1 MKKVVI
7 LGGGYGG
14 VAVLRELKNLKDVE
28 IILIDQNPYQFLQ
41 PEVYNFIANKYLI
54 SDVTIDL
61 FSLSIGI
68 GENISFVKA
77 KVMGIDFDRNLVI
90 TEDVEVQYDY
100 LVFSLGSRTFFP
112 PIKGLRE
119 NSSGVKTLIRSMN
132 FKHQFEKK
140 LLTNIKEE
148 GYCPINKKGRFNIV
162 VGGGGLSGV
171 EIAAEMSAYSQNF
184 FRRAGYLCEGVS
196 ITLIEAMPSIL
207 YGMHEFLIDISY
219 KRLKELGVDIIT
231 GKKIVEVEKDMVV
244 LDDRTQIYM
253 DFLIWTGGIIASS
266 LLPKLNLKINKKNQL
281 IVDEFFRVE
290 NFDNIFAVGDCAETH
305 DLDTGK
311 ILPPTAQIAM
321 QSGKIVGNHIK
332 SIILKKSLEKKSPK
346 LKGIIAALGGNY
358 GAGVIYD
365 KFKVKGVVGY
375 FLKESVFKS
384 YKYPLKKVA
393 KKGFNKLRVE

>member
-1 MKKVVI
+1 MKKIVI

-14 VAVLRELKNLKDVE
+14 VAVLRELKDLNNIE

-61 FSLSIGI
+61 FSLCLGI
-68 GENISFVKA
+68 GEKISFVKA
-77 KVMGIDFDRNLVI
+77 KVMGVDFDRQLVI
-90 TEDVEVQYDY
+90 TEDIEVAYDC
-100 LVFSLGSRTFFP
+100 
-112 PIKGLRE
+112 
-119 NSSGVKTLIRSMN
+119 MD

-171 EIAAEMSAYSQNF
+171 EIAAEMSAYSQAF
-184 FRRAGYLCEGVS
+184 FKRAGYLCEGVS
-196 ITLIEAMPSIL
+196 ITLVEAAPSIL
-207 YGMHEFLIDISY
+207 YGMNEFLIDMSY
-219 KRLKELGVDIIT
+219 KRLKQLGVDIIT
-231 GKKIVEVEKDMVV
+231 GKRIVEVEKDRVV

-253 DFLIWTGGIIASS
+253 DFLIWTGGIIAST
-266 LLPKLNLKINKKNQL
+266 LLPKLGLKINKKNQL

-290 NFDNIFAVGDCAETH
+290 SFDNVFAVGDCAEIH

-332 SIILKKSLEKKSPK
+332 SIILNKKLEKKSPK
-346 LKGIIAALGGNY
+346 LKGIIAALGGRY

-365 KFKVKGVVGY
+365 KFKVKGMTGY

-384 YKYPLKKVA
+384 YKYPLKRQA
-393 KKGFNKLRVE
+393 KKGFNKLRFE

>member
-14 VAVLRELKNLKDVE
+14 VAVMQQLKDLKNVE
-28 IILIDQNPYQFLQ
+28 VILIDQNPYHFLQ

-54 SDVTIDL
+54 SDVTVDL

-77 KVMGIDFDRNLVI
+77 KINGIDFDRQLVI
-90 TEDVEVQYDY
+90 TEDIEVGYDY

-119 NSSGVKTLIRSMN
+119 FSSGVKTLSRSMD

-148 GYCPINKKGRFNIV
+148 GYCPINKKGRFNVV

-171 EIAAEMSAYSQNF
+171 EIAAEMAAYSQHF
-184 FRRAGYLCEGVS
+184 FKKAGYLCEGVS
-196 ITLIEAMPSIL
+196 ITLIEAAPSIL
-207 YGMHEFLIDISY
+207 FGMHDFLIDVSL
-219 KRLKELGVDIIT
+219 KRLKQLGVDVIT
-231 GKKIVEVEKDMVV
+231 SKRIVEVERDRVI

-253 DFLIWTGGIIASS
+253 DFLIWTGGIIAST
-266 LLPKLNLKINKKNQL
+266 LLPRLNLKINRKNQL

-290 NFDNIFAVGDCAETH
+290 GFDNVFAVGDCAEIH

-321 QSGKIVGNHIK
+321 QSGKIVGNHLK
-332 SIILKKSLEKKSPK
+332 SIFLRKNLEKKSPK

-365 KFKVKGVVGY
+365 RFKVKGIAGY

-384 YKYPLKKVA
+384 YKYPLKKKA